1 MDYGTTSYQMDFS
14 TGSATVSTS
23 YYTTDDGVRRKY
35 GSVIDM
41 SDKTGTGKGMAR
53 EYFPIR
59 WTAARRS
66 Y

>member
-1 MDYGTTSYQMDFS
+1 MDYDSYEMDFS
-14 TGSATVSTS
+14 TASGKVSTS

-41 SDKTGTGKGMAR
+41 SDKTGTGQGMAR

-59 WTAARRS
+59 WTATRRS
-66 Y
+66 

>member
-1 MDYGTTSYQMDFS
+1 MDFS

-66 Y
+66 

>member
-1 MDYGTTSYQMDFS
+1 MDFS
-14 TGSATVSTS
+14 TASGKVSTS

-41 SDKTGTGKGMAR
+41 SDKTGTGQGMAR

-66 Y
+66 